1 MRRAH
6 QCALSHVTGFA
17 AAAIDSVVLKCAIAW
32 PVTRIG
38 EEMDKFDRI
47 YAMHRILSGR
57 RSPISH
63 EDLQQQLEC
72 SRATVTRTLELL
84 RDHLNAP
91 LLYDRERNGYIYAGE
106 GRSWELPGLW
116 LSSREVVALMAGMKF
131 LGESG
136 QGLLSE
142 MVRPFRMRLEEILK
156 QKHMGAGE
164 LLRRVKIVS
173 TNTRDQGA
181 YFQVVADAT
190 VRRKQLALA
199 YHSRSADEESRRTV
213 SPQRM
218 VNYRNNWYLDAWC
231 HTRNG
236 LRTFSLDKIR
246 SAQVVSEAAREI
258 AEHELDAQLSR
269 SYGIFSGAPT
279 AEADLRFNAH
289 AARWVATETW
299 HPEQRGEYLD
309 DGRYCLRVP
318 YAQSAELIGEILR
331 YGPDVEVCGPGPL
344 RQAVR
349 DRLSAAL
356 EQY

>member
-1 MRRAH
+1 
-6 QCALSHVTGFA
+6 
-17 AAAIDSVVLKCAIAW
+17 
-32 PVTRIG
+32 
-38 EEMDKFDRI
+38 MDKFDRI

-57 RSPISH
+57 RTPISH

-164 LLRRVKIVS
+164 LLRRVRIVA

-190 VRRKQLALA
+190 VRRKQIALA
-199 YHSRSADEESRRTV
+199 YHSRSADEESQRTV
-213 SPQRM
+213 SPQRL
-218 VNYRNNWYLDAWC
+218 VSYRNNWYLDAWC
-231 HTRNG
+231 HSREG

-246 SAQVVSEAAREI
+246 SAQLTNDPARELP
-258 AEHELDAQLSR
+258 EHELDAQLAH
-269 SYGIFSGAPT
+269 SYGIFSGKPT
-279 AEADLRFNAH
+279 AEADLIFSAH
-289 AARWVATETW
+289 AARWVATEIW
-299 HPEQRGEYLD
+299 HPDQRGEYLN
-309 DGRYCLRVP
+309 DGRYRLRVP
-318 YAQSAELIGEILR
+318 YAQSLELVGEILR
-331 YGPDVEVCGPGPL
+331 HGPDVEVVGPDSL
-344 RQAVR
+344 RRDVLKRLRDAVAR
-349 DRLSAAL
+349 YD
-356 EQY
+356 

>member
-1 MRRAH
+1 
-6 QCALSHVTGFA
+6 
-17 AAAIDSVVLKCAIAW
+17 
-32 PVTRIG
+32 
-38 EEMDKFDRI
+38 MDKFDRI

-57 RSPISH
+57 RTPISH

-116 LSSREVVALMAGMKF
+116 LSSREVVALMAGIKF

-190 VRRKQLALA
+190 VRRKKLSLA
-199 YHSRSADEESRRTV
+199 YHSRSADEESLRTV
-213 SPQRM
+213 SPQRL

-231 HTRNG
+231 HSREG

-246 SAQVVSEAAREI
+246 SAQLSSEAARELP
-258 AEHELDAQLSR
+258 EHELDAQLAH
-269 SYGIFSGAPT
+269 SYGIFSGKPT
-279 AEADLRFNAH
+279 AEADLLFSAH

-299 HPEQRGEYLD
+299 HPEQRGEPLQ
-309 DGRYCLRVP
+309 DGRYRLRVP

-331 YGPDVEVCGPGPL
+331 YGPDVEVQGPADL
-344 RQAVR
+344 RAAVR
-349 DRLSAAL
+349 ARLVDAL
-356 EQY
+356 AQYPD